1 MSSDYSPSSSR
12 RSRRGGRRPG
22 RGQGSRSP
30 RPESSSRPAAPK
42 KKTLWQKIIA
52 FFTGESAA
60 PAAKSTHS
68 SSPRQRSEGTSNS
81 STPAPARAERSERP
95 VSRKPE
101 IVDVTSP
108 RVYVGNLSFDASESD
123 LQELFSGVGL
133 VQNVEV
139 VANRHTHKSKGFGF
153 VQMQTV
159 DEARRA
165 VEVLH
170 DKEYMGRKLVV
181 SGAKALEEKRS
192 DRQQRQPEQ

>member
-52 FFTGESAA
+52 FFTGEPA

-68 SSPRQRSEGTSNS
+68 SSPRQRSEGTSTS
-81 STPAPARAERSERP
+81 STPAPARSERP

>member
-12 RSRRGGRRPG
+12 RPRRGGRRPG
-22 RGQGSRSP
+22 RSQGSRGP
-30 RPESSSRPAAPK
+30 RSESSSSRPVPQ

-52 FFTGESAA
+52 FFSGESA
-60 PAAKSTHS
+60 PASKPVS
-68 SSPRQRSEGTSNS
+68 SSPRQRSES
-81 STPAPARAERSERP
+81 SSSAPAERTERAERAERP
-95 VSRKPE
+95 ASRKPE
-101 IVDVTSP
+101 IVEVSSP
-108 RVYVGNLSFDASESD
+108 RVYVGNLSFDATESD

-139 VANRHTHKSKGFGF
+139 VSNRHTQKSKGFGF

-165 VEVLH
+165 VETLH
-170 DKEYMGRKLVV
+170 DKDYMGRKLVV